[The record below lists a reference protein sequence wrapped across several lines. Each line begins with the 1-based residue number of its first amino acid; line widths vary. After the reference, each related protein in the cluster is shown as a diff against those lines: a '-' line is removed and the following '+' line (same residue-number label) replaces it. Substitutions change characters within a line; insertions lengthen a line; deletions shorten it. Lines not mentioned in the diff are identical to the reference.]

1 MSKVVYALFDDGNQ
15 SVKKTLEPLGYEVY
29 SFGIQNKDTV
39 INCDLTDLDDFFSKV
54 ESLPDPDFIF
64 ANPPCETFSNA
75 QLATYKKGGVGNM
88 YYYLDGTPITDF
100 DDWVTTTSANIKR
113 MKRDK
118 REYFDQLQV
127 KRLISEKLHENTDII
142 IEHYGVPAVIENPRT
157 SYCWKMFHNEDFLEL
172 TWTNYNNYD
181 ESFTKKPTT
190 FANNFDLVLDQSNK
204 KAKVTTTK
212 EVRNYNKRS
221 AVPGKLIIEIVKQM
235 EEKRYK

>member
-1 MSKVVYALFDDGNQ
+1 MNKVVYALFDDGNQ

-29 SFGIQNKDTV
+29 SFGIQKKDTV
-39 INCDLTDLDDFFSKV
+39 INCDLTNLDDFFNKV

-118 REYFDQLQV
+118 REYFEQLQV

-157 SYCWKMFHNEDFLEL
+157 SYCWKIFHNKDFLEL
-172 TWTNYNNYD
+172 VWTNYNNYD
-181 ESFTKKPTT
+181 ENFTKKPTT

-221 AVPGKLIIEIVKQM
+221 AVPRKLIIEIVKQM
-235 EEKRYK
+235 EEKRV